1 MLEKYTR
8 FKRLEDLVRAKS
20 TKIFIH
26 ECLPRDEDVLEK
38 LLDTKSCAATG
49 FSISSAIS
57 KGIISK

>member
-20 TKIFIH
+20 TKVFKH
-26 ECLPRDEDVLEK
+26 QCTSRDEE
-38 LLDTKSCAATG
+38 LLDKLSETKSCLATG